1 VTTRGGRRVNR
12 ERARAPGLPVL
23 AMTTAMALGAILSAV
38 AWVFL
43 VRAAVEFGRLARQGN
58 AGAWA
63 FTLGASVGATVC
75 ALLVLVLV
83 ARALRTVGLIRDYQP
98 RRAGERRRSHRR

>member
-1 VTTRGGRRVNR
+1 VTTRGGRRADR
-12 ERARAPGLPVL
+12 QRARVPGVPVL
-23 AMTTAMALGAILSAV
+23 AMALGAVVSAV

-43 VRAAVEFGRLARQGN
+43 VRAAVEFGRLARQGSP
-58 AGAWA
+58 GAWA
-63 FTLGASVGATVC
+63 FTLGASVGAAVC